1 MKLTESRIK
10 EIILEE
16 INNMNEEDMD
26 TQSLESK
33 IVDILKKLPEEEQ
46 AIVNQYIGLLKGN
59 K

>member
-16 INNMNEEDMD
+16 INNMNEEDMTAD
-26 TQSLESK
+26 SLEPK
-33 IVDILKKLPEEEQ
+33 AMDIIKSLPPEDQ
-46 AIVNQYIGLLKGN
+46 AIVAHYITSLKES